1 MFHEELDAYLGNNRR
16 DRLYGKS
23 LVKDL
28 MLNEYC
34 PELGRIMEE
43 LVSGGLAER
52 LLVMS
57 PVRDSEREIAE
68 FLVFAEEA
76 KEELGKK
83 ENFRQDLVDYA
94 IDSVSYALGFLNKV
108 RVPPEAEDDPFDD
121 LEKDYVPYEEQDKYY
136 SVGSMLD
143 IIYEFDDFL
152 DELMLGR
159 AYEYG
164 ARRTTA
170 SPRPWSK
177 SATCTAAAPASGRTL
192 PGRRAGTGRPLRGTR
207 TGAISQRPALRICCG
222 AGKSLT

>member
-83 ENFRQDLVDYA
+83 GNFRQDLVDYA

-164 ARRTTA
+164 DGIRQSYPRAMKWFRRGH
-170 SPRPWSK
+170 
-177 SATCTAAAPASGRTL
+177 GRNRQHVL
-192 PGRRAGTGRPLRGTR
+192 LRHRRQGGPCRGGELVQEGR
-207 TGAISQRPALRICCG
+207 
-222 AGKSLT
+222 

>member
-83 ENFRQDLVDYA
+83 GNFRQDLVDYA

-108 RVPPEAEDDPFDD
+108 RVPRRRRMIP
-121 LEKDYVPYEEQDKYY
+121 
-136 SVGSMLD
+136 SMTL
-143 IIYEFDDFL
+143 
-152 DELMLGR
+152 
-159 AYEYG
+159 
-164 ARRTTA
+164 RRTMCPTRSRTSTTA
-170 SPRPWSK
+170 S
-177 SATCTAAAPASGRTL
+177 ASCL
-192 PGRRAGTGRPLRGTR
+192 
-207 TGAISQRPALRICCG
+207 ISSM
-222 AGKSLT
+222 SLMTSSMS